1 MIPAGFE
8 IENPRLTDVNRL
20 NINSDN
26 LMDVQFSDFRDDRLI
41 LFTNLQRNKTT
52 EFYYLLRVVN
62 KGKFELPAIGAEALY
77 DKEYS
82 SYNGAKQVEV
92 R

>member
-1 MIPAGFE
+1 M
-8 IENPRLTDVNRL
+8 
-20 NINSDN
+20 
-26 LMDVQFSDFRDDRLI
+26 RDDRII
-41 LFTNLQRNKTT
+41 LFTDLLRNKTT

-77 DKEYS
+77 DKEFN
-82 SYNGAKQVEV
+82 SYNGAKQVKV